1 MLKHGVETDC
11 ALAPCASVRRPSL
24 ILFFPFFFMMSMKSD
39 LSRFFTRRLSGWSL
53 VVLGSVLAPG
63 ASRAL
68 EVESPV
74 GRWITF
80 DETHTARG
88 IVRIFEQDGKLFGR
102 IERAADHDDHAVCN
116 RCADERKDQPLN
128 GLVIIR
134 NMQRGVDDPLAW
146 EGGDVL
152 DPDTGKVYRLKW
164 RLEGRGASLVV
175 HGYLGVSLLGRSQ
188 TWARAPD

>member
-1 MLKHGVETDC
+1 MRSAIFRSVLLAM
-11 ALAPCASVRRPSL
+11 ALA
-24 ILFFPFFFMMSMKSD
+24 
-39 LSRFFTRRLSGWSL
+39 TRLSFA
-53 VVLGSVLAPG
+53 VEA
-63 ASRAL
+63 
-68 EVESPV
+68 ESPV

-80 DETHTARG
+80 DDHTHTARG

-102 IERAADHDDHAVCN
+102 IERAADRDDHEVCVA
-116 RCADERKDQPLN
+116 CPDERKGQPLN

-134 NMQRGVDDPLAW
+134 NMRRGVDDPQAW

-152 DPDTGKVYRLKW
+152 DPETGKIYRLKW

-175 HGYLGVSLLGRSQ
+175 HGYIGLSLIGRSQ